1 MNKTV
6 EKAKEIQ
13 TSDYIGY
20 LPELEV
26 GEKVE
31 MNDLWD
37 GEGEVPEE
45 SFCIKLTDEGMDS
58 NTNVPVWI
66 NYAFD
71 VLEEKENPLD
81 TVIRITSIDLI

>member
-13 TSDYIGY
+13 TSDYKGY

-26 GEKVE
+26 GEEVE
-31 MNDLWD
+31 LNDLWD
-37 GEGEVPEE
+37 GNGDIPEE
-45 SFCIKLTDEGMDS
+45 SFSIQVDDM
-58 NTNVPVWI
+58 NWI
-66 NYAFD
+66 NYVFD

-81 TVIRITSIDLI
+81 TVIKITSIDLI

>member
-1 MNKTV
+1 MNEV
-6 EKAKEIQ
+6 VNKAKEIQ
-13 TSDYIGY
+13 TKEYEGY

-37 GEGEVPEE
+37 GNGDVPEE
-45 SFCIKLTDEGMDS
+45 SFSIQLDDM
-58 NTNVPVWI
+58 NWI
-66 NYAFD
+66 NYVFD

-81 TVIRITSIDLI
+81 TVIKITSIDLI

>member
-1 MNKTV
+1 MNEIVKR
-6 EKAKEIQ
+6 AKELQ
-13 TSDYIGY
+13 TDVYKGY

-26 GEKVE
+26 GEEVT

-45 SFCIKLTDEGMDS
+45 SYSIKLTDDGMDG

-66 NYAFD
+66 NYEFD

-81 TVIRITSIDLI
+81 TVIKITSIDLI

>member
-45 SFCIKLTDEGMDS
+45 SFSIQLDDM
-58 NTNVPVWI
+58 NWI
-66 NYAFD
+66 NYVFD

-81 TVIRITSIDLI
+81 TIIKITSIDLI